1 MSMRQVDGTQP
12 GRLGRSPRP
21 RSGAMRIR
29 RALALAGCG
38 MLGIGLAACESTE
51 HESAKI
57 GRENEAA
64 ARAAAK
70 PAASKHAG
78 ASSHGHGHGATHGDS
93 HKGTAA
99 P

>member
-1 MSMRQVDGTQP
+1 
-12 GRLGRSPRP
+12 
-21 RSGAMRIR
+21 MRIR
-29 RALALAGCG
+29 RALALAGCS

-51 HESAKI
+51 QESAKI

-64 ARAAAK
+64 ARAAAT

-78 ASSHGHGHGATHGDS
+78 ASSHGHGHGATHDDS
-93 HKGTAA
+93 RKGSAA

>member
-1 MSMRQVDGTQP
+1 
-12 GRLGRSPRP
+12 
-21 RSGAMRIR
+21 MRIR

-51 HESAKI
+51 QESAKI

-78 ASSHGHGHGATHGDS
+78 AISHGHAHGATHGGS

>member
-1 MSMRQVDGTQP
+1 MSTRPVDGTQP
-12 GRLGRSPRP
+12 GRLGRSPRSRP
-21 RSGAMRIR
+21 GTTRIR

-38 MLGIGLAACESTE
+38 MLGVGLAACESTE

-70 PAASKHAG
+70 PAASTRAG
-78 ASSHGHGHGATHGDS
+78 ARAHGQAHGVTHGGS
-93 HKGTAA
+93 HKGSAS